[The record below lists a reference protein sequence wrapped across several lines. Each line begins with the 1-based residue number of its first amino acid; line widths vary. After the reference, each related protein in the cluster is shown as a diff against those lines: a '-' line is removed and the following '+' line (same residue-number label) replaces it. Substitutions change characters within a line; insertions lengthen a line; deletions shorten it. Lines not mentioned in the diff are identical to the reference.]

1 MSKER
6 KAICKH
12 ICEAWETF
20 VECGALKELEDEYGT
35 MTEEQRKCFEAG
47 WKIGFD
53 CCLLEAQSAVEEL
66 GTSNIMEVMEQY
78 LHDREWRGE

>member
-12 ICEAWETF
+12 I
-20 VECGALKELEDEYGT
+20 VESWDMFKEGGALEAVQAEFGE
-35 MTEEQRKCFEAG
+35 MTEEQKRVFEAG

-53 CCLLEAQSAVEEL
+53 CCLLEAQSAVEDL
-66 GTSNIMEVMEQY
+66 GTPAILEVMEQY
-78 LHDREWRGE
+78 LHDKEWRGE